1 MELIRHCS
9 LNSYAFNF
17 SINIQQSDLST
28 DSDQLEHRV
37 DVQLRN
43 INDQLHTYVTSPL
56 QVQEVKQDQLR
67 TAVKL
72 DLLTKL
78 SERLQELYT
87 EALGMVKEAGKCSE
101 DLRKDFYDLAYH
113 GLRAE
118 HYELVHR
125 VKDLESAQEEMSEE
139 ENKEFDKLQSYQ
151 RGRQSQVDQL
161 DKLWRYLFNPV
172 CIMLLITNLQNNQI
186 NGLTFILFY

>member
-1 MELIRHCS
+1 MELIRHYS

-17 SINIQQSDLST
+17 SINIQQSDVST

-43 INDQLHTYVTSPL
+43 INDRLHTYVTSPL

-125 VKDLESAQEEMSEE
+125 VKDLESAQQEMSEE
-139 ENKEFDKLQSYQ
+139 EKKEFDKLQSYQ
-151 RGRQSQVDQL
+151 KGRQSQVDQL
-161 DKLWRYLFNPV
+161 DKLWKYLFTPV
-172 CIMLLITNLQNNQI
+172 CIMLTNLQNN
-186 NGLTFILFY
+186 

>member
-1 MELIRHCS
+1 MQEG
-9 LNSYAFNF
+9 
-17 SINIQQSDLST
+17 DPST
-28 DSDQLEHRV
+28 NTDQLARDREHRI
-37 DVQLRN
+37 DARLRN
-43 INDQLHTYVTSPL
+43 INQQLHVYVTSPL
-56 QVQEVKQDQLR
+56 QVQEVSQDQLK

-72 DLLTKL
+72 HLLTNL
-78 SERLQELYT
+78 SKRLQELYT

-125 VKDLESAQEEMSEE
+125 VKDLESAQGKMSEE
-139 ENKEFDKLQSYQ
+139 EKKEFDKLQSYQ

-161 DKLWRYLFNPV
+161 DKLWRYLFTPV
-172 CIMLLITNLQNNQI
+172 CINLRSKLMEKKKKRTLEDLRDNLIWHD
-186 NGLTFILFY
+186 GSFW

>member
-1 MELIRHCS
+1 MELTRHYS

-17 SINIQQSDLST
+17 SINIQESDLST
-28 DSDQLEHRV
+28 DSDQLEYRV
-37 DVQLRN
+37 DDRLRK
-43 INDQLHTYVTSPL
+43 INELLHTYVTSPL

-78 SERLQELYT
+78 SGRLQDLYT
-87 EALGMVKEAGKCSE
+87 EALGMVKEACKCSE

-125 VKDLESAQEEMSEE
+125 VKDLESTQEEMSEE
-139 ENKEFDKLQSYQ
+139 EKKEFDKLQSYQ
-151 RGRQSQVDQL
+151 RDRQSQVELL
-161 DKLWRYLFNPV
+161 DKLWRYLFTTV
-172 CIMLLITNLQNNQI
+172 CIYVNYN
-186 NGLTFILFY
+186 

>member
-1 MELIRHCS
+1 MQEG
-9 LNSYAFNF
+9 
-17 SINIQQSDLST
+17 DLSMDT
-28 DSDQLEHRV
+28 VQLARDRENRI
-37 DVQLRN
+37 DDLLRN
-43 INDQLHTYVTSPL
+43 INEQLYIYVTAPL
-56 QVQEVKQDQLR
+56 QVQEVKQDQLK

-78 SERLQELYT
+78 SERLQEFYT
-87 EALGMVKEAGKCSE
+87 EALGMVKEACKCSE

-125 VKDLESAQEEMSEE
+125 VKDLESSHEEMSEE
-139 ENKEFDKLQSYQ
+139 EKKEFDKLQSYQ

-161 DKLWRYLFNPV
+161 DKLWRYLFTPV
-172 CIMLLITNLQNNQI
+172 CIYVN
-186 NGLTFILFY
+186 

>member
-1 MELIRHCS
+1 MELTRQMYS
-9 LNSYAFNF
+9 LNSYVFNF
-17 SINIQQSDLST
+17 SINIQESDLST

-37 DVQLRN
+37 DVQLKN

-87 EALGMVKEAGKCSE
+87 EALSMVTEACKCNE

-118 HYELVHR
+118 HYELIHR

-139 ENKEFDKLQSYQ
+139 EKKESDKLQSYQ
-151 RGRQSQVDQL
+151 RGRQSQGDQL
-161 DKLWRYLFNPV
+161 DKLWRYLFTPV
-172 CIMLLITNLQNNQI
+172 CIMLTDLQNNQI

>member
-1 MELIRHCS
+1 
-9 LNSYAFNF
+9 
-17 SINIQQSDLST
+17 
-28 DSDQLEHRV
+28 
-37 DVQLRN
+37 
-43 INDQLHTYVTSPL
+43 
-56 QVQEVKQDQLR
+56 
-67 TAVKL
+67 
-72 DLLTKL
+72 
-78 SERLQELYT
+78 
-87 EALGMVKEAGKCSE
+87 MVKETGKCSE

-161 DKLWRYLFNPV
+161 DKLWRYLFTPV
-172 CIMLLITNLQNNQI
+172 CITLLITNLQNNQI

>member
-1 MELIRHCS
+1 MELTRHYS

-87 EALGMVKEAGKCSE
+87 EALGMVKEACKCSE

-139 ENKEFDKLQSYQ
+139 ENKKFDKLQSYQ
-151 RGRQSQVDQL
+151 RDRQSQVELL
-161 DKLWRYLFNPV
+161 DKLWRYLFIPV
-172 CIMLLITNLQNNQI
+172 CIYVNYN
-186 NGLTFILFY
+186 

>member
-1 MELIRHCS
+1 MELITHCS

-37 DVQLRN
+37 DVRLRN

-139 ENKEFDKLQSYQ
+139 ENKEFDKLQSYR

>member
-1 MELIRHCS
+1 
-9 LNSYAFNF
+9 
-17 SINIQQSDLST
+17 
-28 DSDQLEHRV
+28 
-37 DVQLRN
+37 
-43 INDQLHTYVTSPL
+43 
-56 QVQEVKQDQLR
+56 
-67 TAVKL
+67 
-72 DLLTKL
+72 
-78 SERLQELYT
+78 
-87 EALGMVKEAGKCSE
+87 MVKEASKCSE

-125 VKDLESAQEEMSEE
+125 VKDLESAQEGMSEE

>member
-1 MELIRHCS
+1 
-9 LNSYAFNF
+9 
-17 SINIQQSDLST
+17 
-28 DSDQLEHRV
+28 
-37 DVQLRN
+37 
-43 INDQLHTYVTSPL
+43 
-56 QVQEVKQDQLR
+56 
-67 TAVKL
+67 
-72 DLLTKL
+72 
-78 SERLQELYT
+78 
-87 EALGMVKEAGKCSE
+87 MVKEAGKCNE

-161 DKLWRYLFNPV
+161 DKLWKYLFTSV
-172 CIMLLITNLQNNQI
+172 GIMLTNLQNNQI
-186 NGLTFILFY
+186 NGVTFILFY